1 MRSNKER
8 PTDLGEGSM
17 TLWEQYDAI
26 VSEIAVTGITERGEN
41 IGGWVAERRLIA
53 NALRDQLLGRV
64 PPAPSA
70 ETKDKALARSDQPSV
85 SSDGDKRGDHQA
97 GSMRPETCRRA

>member
-1 MRSNKER
+1 
-8 PTDLGEGSM
+8 M

-70 ETKDKALARSDQPSV
+70 ETKDKALSRSDQPQ
-85 SSDGDKRGDHQA
+85 QA
-97 GSMRPETCRRA
+97 IQPLTNAATMEAVRY